1 MQPGVYEGAVADQ
14 FEPVVP
20 PQINGVKT
28 DTHWAA
34 LTDGT
39 AGLLVYG
46 DTTMAVGVNPFAN
59 VSTADHLGAL
69 RRGDSVSV
77 TLDRALMGV
86 GTKFH
91 APVES
96 GLVPPEPVRF
106 QVVFRPFDPSE
117 ERPAD
122 LARRPFSGPD
132 GVQ

>member
-46 DTTMAVGVNPFAN
+46 DTTMAFAN

-96 GLVPPEPVRF
+96 SLVPPDSVRF
-106 QVVFRPFDPSE
+106 EVVFRPFDPSE

-122 LARRPFSGPD
+122 LARRHFSGPD